1 MRRQRGFLE
10 GPLLYLVLGIAM
22 LGALAGLVGIW
33 KSYTNGIDRKGYERG
48 KAEITAKWE
57 AADRQATENAAK
69 DRQALQG
76 KVDELTAKHGQALDL
91 ALSYH
96 DDWEKEKNDARRAKK
111 PLTTATCPGGNAG
124 PERTAPGDPDVRLTW
139 LFVRTYDAAWT
150 GPDGKPLYPD
160 TGEPAP
166 AAGQTGTAGSPYS
179 IDDLLDTHGKN
190 AERYN
195 ACVRDYTAL
204 ISTVLKL
211 KADWGTAAL
220 GTLPATP

>member
-10 GPLLYLVLGIAM
+10 GPLLYLVLGIAL

-33 KSYTNGIDRKGYERG
+33 KSYINGVDKKGYDRG
-48 KAEITAKWE
+48 RLEITAKWE
-57 AADRQATENAAK
+57 AADRQATDKAAK

-76 KVDELTAKHGQALDL
+76 KVNELTEKHGQALDL

-96 DDWEKEKNDARRAKK
+96 DDWEKEKANARRAKK
-111 PLTTATCPGGNAG
+111 PLTTTTCPAGGAG
-124 PERTAPGDPDVRLTW
+124 PDRGSPADADVRLTG
-139 LFVRTYDAAWT
+139 LFVRTYDAVWT

-160 TGEPAP
+160 TGEPA
-166 AAGQTGTAGSPYS
+166 ATAGQTGTAGYTV
-179 IDDLLDTHGKN
+179 DDLLDTHGKN

-204 ISTVLKL
+204 INTVLKL

-220 GTLPATP
+220 GTRPATP

>member
-1 MRRQRGFLE
+1 MKRQRGFLE
-10 GPLLYLVLGIAM
+10 GPLLYLVLGIAL

-33 KSYTNGIDRKGYERG
+33 KSYINGVDKKGYDRG
-48 KAEITAKWE
+48 RLEITAKWE
-57 AADRQATENAAK
+57 AADRQATDKAAK

-76 KVDELTAKHGQALDL
+76 KVNELTEKHGQALDL

-96 DDWEKEKNDARRAKK
+96 DDWEKEKANARRAKK
-111 PLTTATCPGGNAG
+111 PLTTVTCPTTPG
-124 PERTAPGDPDVRLTW
+124 PAADQPDVRLTG

-166 AAGQTGTAGSPYS
+166 TAGQTSTAGYTV
-179 IDDLLDTHGKN
+179 DDLLDTHGKN

-204 ISTVLKL
+204 INTVLKL

-220 GTLPATP
+220 GTRPATP